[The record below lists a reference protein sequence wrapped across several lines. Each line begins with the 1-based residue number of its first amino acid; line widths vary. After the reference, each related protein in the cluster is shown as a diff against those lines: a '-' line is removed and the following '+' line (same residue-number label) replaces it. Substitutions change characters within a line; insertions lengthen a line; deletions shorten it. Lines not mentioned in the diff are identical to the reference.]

1 MNNDWG
7 LPRIKGEI
15 AVLPVFQSDIRDEMD
30 NLLAE
35 IDQYM
40 LEHTKTSNTLIA
52 ESVQNLI
59 QAGGKR
65 IRPLLANLTAKF
77 GEYDREK
84 MIKIGAGLELLH
96 MATLV
101 HDDIIDESAIR
112 RGEETVQ
119 KKYGQDRAVFVG
131 DFLYSSSYEIF
142 TRVLS
147 RSSLSRLSHVVK
159 FICQGEVSQY
169 QNRFNYDLNLR
180 DYLRR
185 IRRKT
190 ALFFS
195 LSTYLGARESSLNRG
210 LNNFYKLG
218 LEMGMA
224 FQIQDDI
231 LDFSGSE
238 EILGKKICQ
247 DIYSGIYTLP
257 LIYLLQS
264 EEYSRPLISI
274 LSRDNFS
281 SSDITDILALVKDA
295 GSLEKS
301 RQLGQRFI
309 DRAENQLAKINSLY
323 SGTEI
328 IQVFKKIIKYQIER
342 HQ

>member
-1 MNNDWG
+1 VG
-7 LPRIKGEI
+7 II
-15 AVLPVFQSDIRDEMD
+15 VLPVFHSDIKEDMD

-40 LEHTKTSNTLIA
+40 LAHTKTSNTLIA

-77 GEYDREK
+77 GDYDREK

-96 MATLV
+96 MATLI
-101 HDDIIDESAIR
+101 HDDIIDESDMR

-131 DFLYSSSYEIF
+131 DYLYSSSYEIF
-142 TRVLS
+142 SQELS
-147 RSSLSRLSHVVK
+147 RTALSRLSHVVK
-159 FICQGEVSQY
+159 YICQGEVSQY
-169 QNRFNYDLNLR
+169 QNRFNYDLNLW

-195 LSTYLGARESSLNRG
+195 LATYLGARESSLNQG

-218 LEMGMA
+218 LEIGMV

-238 EILGKKICQ
+238 EILGKKISQ
-247 DIYSGIYTLP
+247 DIYTGIYTLP

-264 EEYSRPLISI
+264 EEYRRPLISI
-274 LSRDNFS
+274 LSLDNLS
-281 SSDITDILALVKDA
+281 SSDITDILNLVKDA
-295 GSLEKS
+295 GSLERS
-301 RQLGQRFI
+301 RQLGQQFI
-309 DRAENQLAKINSLY
+309 KRAEAQLTKISSLY
-323 SGTEI
+323 PETEI
-328 IQVFKKIIKYQIER
+328 TQVLKNIIYHQIER
-342 HQ
+342 NK

>member
-1 MNNDWG
+1 M
-7 LPRIKGEI
+7 LKILIPE
-15 AVLPVFQSDIRDEMD
+15 IRDELV
-30 NLLAE
+30 NYIAE
-35 IDQYM
+35 MDQYM
-40 LEHTKTSNTLIA
+40 LEHTKTGSTLIT
-52 ESVQNLI
+52 ESVHNLI
-59 QAGGKR
+59 HAGGKR
-65 IRPLLANLTAKF
+65 IRPLLANLSAKF

-101 HDDIIDESAIR
+101 HDDIIDEGEKR

-142 TRVLS
+142 TQVLS
-147 RSSLSRLSHVVK
+147 RPSLLRLTRVVNY
-159 FICQGEVSQY
+159 ICQGEVRQH
-169 QNRFNYDLNLR
+169 QNRFQYDLTLR

-190 ALFFS
+190 ALFIS
-195 LSTYLGARESSLNRG
+195 LATYLGARESSISRG

-218 LEMGMA
+218 LEIGMA

-231 LDFSGSE
+231 LDFSGAE

-247 DIYSGIYTLP
+247 DIFSGIYTLP

-264 EEYSRPLISI
+264 EEHRESLISI
-274 LSRDNFS
+274 LSRHDFS
-281 SSDITDILALVKDA
+281 SSDISDILALVKKA
-295 GSLEKS
+295 GTLEKS
-301 RQLGQRFI
+301 RKLGQKFT
-309 DRAENQLAKINSLY
+309 DRAEDQLNKIDSLY
-323 SGTEI
+323 TGTDAV
-328 IQVFKKIIKYQIER
+328 QVIRKIINYQLER
-342 HQ
+342 AQ